1 MKRSIITLF
10 LTVCLFALCALPA
23 FAEEAMPSFEERKE
37 MAIEAAIPYIQS
49 FAAEQ
54 GMECNPKNL
63 TAVAYPSRGLLSFT
77 SKYHSTAKEIER
89 LSSEI
94 MLFFYSDNQPL
105 STAVARYIPE
115 TNSTDIIMHGG
126 SPDYVQAVAD
136 QVEIFN
142 QIKTEDSPICIVT
155 RFSRHYLYGNTVYGD
170 NMLMEVDPYPD
181 NLTAPYFESM
191 DTNGYPLV
199 YAEDFEYLVESM
211 LKSNK
216 VGGLSM
222 DKLPP
227 YNHAMVVRN
236 RWIFGTAGVLLL
248 VGFIGYRVYRAK
260 REAKAE

>member
-248 VGFIGYRVYRAK
+248 VGFIAYRVYRAK
-260 REAKAE
+260 QQAKAE